1 MIFLELQPMLIDT
14 NELWTRITKNQGQV
28 IETKTG
34 KKLKYEI
41 DGEIIQWVPL
51 EVTLNNPWNQ
61 SKARS

>member
-1 MIFLELQPMLIDT
+1 MLIDT